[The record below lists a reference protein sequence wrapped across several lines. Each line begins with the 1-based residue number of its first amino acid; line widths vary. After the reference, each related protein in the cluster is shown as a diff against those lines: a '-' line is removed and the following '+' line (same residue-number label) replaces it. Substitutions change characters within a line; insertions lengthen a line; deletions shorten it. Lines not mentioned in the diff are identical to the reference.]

1 MLCGGSMS
9 DDVKKIALFLLER
22 RKYLKLEQ
30 KDMYMRIG
38 MKQQQYSRIEA
49 GHDVRLSTLLR
60 VIEGLGLE
68 MSIQPKSKR
77 VGVGANS
84 VVQIGSQEPSYEDDT
99 DDLDFWFNSNG
110 ES

>member
-9 DDVKKIALFLLER
+9 DDVKKIALFLSER

-68 MSIQPKSKR
+68 MRIQPKSNR